1 MADNSASLSVVS
13 PPASTHHVTELSIK
27 KPVGAIAG
35 LVCAVIALSAG
46 AGIAASL
53 LGSTPLWFLLGFE
66 IVTLF
71 AAVFGILLALG
82 RFSDGPAL
90 GLLCVVGAVAVGSI
104 LGDMSTQL
112 ANPIGGPVLYTYGK
126 GGLVQIPITAFMT
139 LRLAAAGIVGL
150 CAAWTVLHRRPAESM
165 KSLTLGLILG
175 TIMLVV
181 LAVAWKARAPLAG
194 LGTLVRT
201 LTMFAV
207 GVSALGLLA
216 ASVHYTI
223 RAFEF
228 GRIASDRNAQPPRLN

>member
-1 MADNSASLSVVS
+1 MS
-13 PPASTHHVTELSIK
+13 ELSIK
-27 KPVGAIAG
+27 KPIGAIAG
-35 LVCAVIALSAG
+35 FLCAAIALSAA

-71 AAVFGILLALG
+71 AAIFGVLLALG
-82 RFSDGPAL
+82 RFTDAPGL

-112 ANPIGGPVLYTYGK
+112 TNPIGGPVLYIYGK
-126 GGLVQIPITAFMT
+126 GGLVQIPITCFMV
-139 LRLAAAGIVGL
+139 LRLAAAGILAL
-150 CAAWTVLHRRPAESM
+150 CAAWVVLRRRPAESL
-165 KSLTLGLILG
+165 KSLTLGLLLG
-175 TIMLVV
+175 AIMLIL
-181 LAVAWKARAPLAG
+181 LAAAWKARVPLAT

-207 GVSALGLLA
+207 GVTALGLLA

-228 GRIASDRNAQPPRLN
+228 GRTSTHPRPE